1 MKYLF
6 YSFLYVLTL
15 SFLIASNASIGQAS
29 YENEPWK
36 YLYLFC
42 VVSQLLIPCS
52 AILLVLKSRSMGVEY
67 KQRLQNKLN
76 ISLML
81 IVALAFL
88 AELSLTPETNIRI
101 DLLLVVPVLFIHIVV
116 YLIYTFSIKNRER
129 NI

>member
-15 SFLIASNASIGQAS
+15 SFLIASNAYIGQAS

-42 VVSQLLIPCS
+42 FASQLLIPCS
-52 AILLVLKSRSMGVEY
+52 AILLVLKSRSMGAEY

-76 ISLML
+76 ISLIL

-88 AELSLTPETNIRI
+88 AELSLTPETNIRV

>member
-15 SFLIASNASIGQAS
+15 YFLIASNASIGQAS

-42 VVSQLLIPCS
+42 FVSQLLIPCS

-76 ISLML
+76 ISLIL

-88 AELSLTPETNIRI
+88 AELSLTPKTNIRL
-101 DLLLVVPVLFIHIVV
+101 DLLLVVPAFFIHIVV
-116 YLIYTFSIKNRER
+116 YLIYTFRIKNRER